1 MNYKRFLQVSNTLR
15 CCSKL
20 LAGIEAGAL
29 GIYPGATGGIGIG
42 IGKIGGSAVDAMARQ
57 PEMASKIQSAMLIAA
72 GMVEGAG
79 LFALVLALITK

>member
-1 MNYKRFLQVSNTLR
+1 MGSMIAV
-15 CCSKL
+15 
-20 LAGIEAGAL
+20 GL
-29 GIYPGATGGIGIG
+29 GLIVCGIGIG

-72 GMVEGAG
+72 GMFEGAG